1 MLIVERPTVLAGSR
15 APSDQRT
22 IDPLRPVPLHGA
34 TGARIGPNTII
45 QLAHVLRDRYGEGT
59 AGALLFEGTGY
70 ALNALPSAM
79 VDEREAQALVR
90 TVMQSVGEQRGVQLL
105 HEAGQRTADYLM
117 AHRIPRPAQWVMK
130 ALPRRAGLSILLRA
144 MQANAWTFTGSG
156 TFSVLQRPK
165 LVELSFH
172 ACAMCRDMTTAQPV
186 CDFYAGTFEQLIRT
200 IVAPQ
205 AQVREVECM
214 ATGGHCCRFEV
225 TGIH

>member
-1 MLIVERPTVLAGSR
+1 MRIVERPTVLDGSR

-22 IDPLRPVPLHGA
+22 IDPLTPIHLHGA

-45 QLAHVLRDRYGEGT
+45 QLAHVLRERYGEAM

-70 ALNALPSAM
+70 ELHALPGAM
-79 VDEREAQALVR
+79 VDEREAQAFVR
-90 TVMQSVGEQRGVQLL
+90 TVMQAVGESLGVQLL
-105 HEAGQRTADYLM
+105 HEAGQRTAHYLM
-117 AHRIPRPAQWVMK
+117 VHRIPRPAQWVMK

-144 MQANAWTFTGSG
+144 MKANAWTFAGSG
-156 TFSVLQRPK
+156 TFSVQQRPK

-172 ACAMCRDMTTAQPV
+172 ACAMCRDMTTARPA
-186 CDFYAGTFEQLIRT
+186 CHFYAGTFEHLIRT
-200 IVAPQ
+200 IVAPG